1 MDTYAV
7 LNSENIVVNLIVWDG
22 VTPYDPGAG
31 MRIVAAGQDA
41 AIGYLFDGLNFI
53 APVQPANEGAI

>member
-22 VTPYDPGAG
+22 RTPYDPGPG
-31 MRIVAAGQDA
+31 MRIVVAGQDA
-41 AIGYLFDGLNFI
+41 AIGYLFDGLSFI
-53 APVQPANEGAI
+53 APVQIVSEGAI